1 MALATLLSVAKHSK
15 KYPLVYYLLMYIV
28 HIQTV
33 EISEEM
39 LQCDHPQNK
48 QAQSGCQ
55 SCEPSSAVWCVTE
68 WVVFQYAD
76 IKDS

>member
-1 MALATLLSVAKHSK
+1 
-15 KYPLVYYLLMYIV
+15 MYIV

-39 LQCDHPQNK
+39 LHPENK

-55 SCEPSSAVWCVTE
+55 SCEPSLAVWCVTE